1 MKTVIHKRAV
11 KALSRMQPRQSA
23 AIRAAIRAVADNP
36 QAPKAPRVDVS
47 RLHGLNALR
56 VRVGDWKVIIK
67 IEGDVLYV
75 TRIRPRGDVYKRKG
89 P

>member
-23 AIRAAIRAVADNP
+23 AIRAIADNP
-36 QAPKAPRVDVS
+36 QVPKAPRVDVS

-56 VRVGDWKVIIK
+56 VRVGDWRVIIK

-75 TRIRPRGDVYKRKG
+75 TRIRPRGDVYKRK
-89 P
+89 